1 MDSYNVLDIMNIST
15 IEELD
20 RDFNQWELLPY
31 DLRKKSDDVCIQK
44 YGCNNIQ
51 LYNIIKA
58 KMLQQDNG
66 TVFESAVDK
75 KVFISKLKYMLEG
88 FNTGDQSKQEI
99 LGYIKNGSV
108 NDRLAKIQL
117 SKDYMKFEDDWMIIC
132 DFIDDNH
139 PDYTLADLNAMFDKY
154 NTLNPE
160 HRRLSD
166 TYSIAIWGRPVFG
179 MYSYMKQKFE
189 TKEAEQED
197 IEEFIPDAK
206 DQAINN
212 YTQTITTESGD
223 DLQLLI
229 RKLDCYNKSSE
240 RSLYES
246 AVLEQFGDK
255 IKVGKKTYRQDLPGV
270 VPFLTY
276 TEYLHNA
283 KGLDQKKINRVDPF
297 SYVFN
302 SKATAKSLEEM
313 YNNGE
318 KDKLLE
324 LGWNP
329 EVRPTKEAIEFAR
342 EKQIK
347 WFDENKL
354 FDITDISRFDFLG
367 EANIEDSTSSL
378 VPLYLVVACDKLS
391 REDIRKQVAGYLK
404 FKSLKDYN
412 HIGLSL
418 ESNLENIYTF
428 DNKSEIPTKLKDD
441 DDDEKDKSDDN
452 KLLGL
457 KVESINDYEKSSIV
471 FVMAFFVKGSVKRTI
486 KTSLKNYL
494 VMQDTSP
501 YNFDNVMSIVKNKA
515 VDRSLIPA
523 IVIGQF
529 LDSIFK
535 ISNIYDNIGKQ
546 KIGAGM
552 NQFGGRFY
560 VMFSGPI
567 KDYKENKVKKKIDGL
582 KKIGTF
588 SSLNFFGANNTV
600 DENIKPEEYGYYTFD
615 TYLKKYT
622 NEAVN
627 NVVVAIR
634 DILNPNNNEFRWIPD
649 EVVLS
654 KEEILQKIQ
663 DINNDCD
670 TMNDKDYS
678 IIAHRLQKLKVD
690 RSVLLNIIKSMKDID
705 EQLIITVNGLLSK
718 VDSVIRYYDNY
729 LKQFNITPNT
739 QDQNNKIVIHDVSEK
754 FKFSADNI
762 RFDN

>member
-212 YTQTITTESGD
+212 YTQTITTASGD

-246 AVLEQFGDK
+246 TVLEQFGDK

-302 SKATAKSLEEM
+302 GKATAKSLEEM

-354 FDITDISRFDFLG
+354 FDITDITKFDFLG

-378 VPLYLVVACDKLS
+378 VPLYLVVSCNKLPRDDK
-391 REDIRKQVAGYLK
+391 RKQFGDAIG
-404 FKSLKDYN
+404 FKTLKDYS

-418 ESNLENIYTF
+418 EANLENIYTF
-428 DNKSEIPTKLKDD
+428 DFVSKEELNKLRIDTIKEY
-441 DDDEKDKSDDN
+441 EKDA
-452 KLLGL
+452 
-457 KVESINDYEKSSIV
+457 IV
-471 FVMAFFVKGSVKRTI
+471 FVMAFFVKGDVKRTI
-486 KTSLKNYL
+486 RNSLKNYMT
-494 VMQDTSP
+494 MQDTSV
-501 YNFDNVMSIVKNKA
+501 YSFDNVMSIIKDKPSNK
-515 VDRSLIPA
+515 SLLPYI
-523 IVIGQF
+523 IIGQF

-535 ISNIYDNIGKQ
+535 ISNIYDNLGKQ
-546 KIGAGM
+546 KFGSGM

-690 RSVLLNIIKSMKDID
+690 RSVLLNIIKSMKDTD

-718 VDSVIRYYDNY
+718 VDSIIRYYDNY

-739 QDQNNKIVIHDVSEK
+739 QEQNNKIVIHDVSEK